1 MPLARSGRPP
11 TAGDPAEASGSGL
24 PPPRSLPSIDDSASL
39 PISKRQL
46 GRTLPADWLAAPV
59 VGKLTAV
66 VDEEAAR
73 AGELIRLSRNH
84 PKRELLV

>member
-11 TAGDPAEASGSGL
+11 STRDPAETGESGWQ
-24 PPPRSLPSIDDSASL
+24 PPHSLPSIDDSASL

-46 GRTLPADWLAAPV
+46 GRALPADWLAAPV

-84 PKRELLV
+84 PERELLV